1 MRRQTTTADEEA
13 VDGSEKVVAPA
24 AQEDGEDVV
33 DSSEKA
39 AAPVA
44 QQDGEEAVD
53 GLEKAAAVQ
62 EESRAAACT
71 RESSRPRVIKQDSTT
86 YIAANHSSQILSS
99 SSVKSFSILNVFQ
112 LVCSSDGQV
121 EQGP

>member
-1 MRRQTTTADEEA
+1 MRRQTTAADEEA
-13 VDGSEKVVAPA
+13 VDGSEKAAAPA

-39 AAPVA
+39 AASAAPAA
-44 QQDGEEAVD
+44 QQNGEEAVD

-71 RESSRPRVIKQDSTT
+71 RESSRPRAW
-86 YIAANHSSQILSS
+86 AAFHGRAGLGPVPHRNTNSQTR
-99 SSVKSFSILNVFQ
+99 
-112 LVCSSDGQV
+112 
-121 EQGP
+121 P

>member
-1 MRRQTTTADEEA
+1 MRRQTTAADEEA
-13 VDGSEKVVAPA
+13 VDGSEKAAAPA
-24 AQEDGEDVV
+24 AQEDGEDMV
-33 DSSEKA
+33 DSLEKA

-71 RESSRPRVIKQDSTT
+71 RESSRPRVRI
-86 YIAANHSSQILSS
+86 ILSPVGRHGS
-99 SSVKSFSILNVFQ
+99 SRNTQQYTNSQMHIWAGCGN
-112 LVCSSDGQV
+112 
-121 EQGP
+121 

>member
-1 MRRQTTTADEEA
+1 MRRQTMAADEEA
-13 VDGSEKVVAPA
+13 VEGSEKAAAPA
-24 AQEDGEDVV
+24 AQEDGEDMV
-33 DSSEKA
+33 DSLEKA

-71 RESSRPRVIKQDSTT
+71 RESSRPRAW
-86 YIAANHSSQILSS
+86 AAFHGRAGLGPVPHRNTNSQTRPYM
-99 SSVKSFSILNVFQ
+99 
-112 LVCSSDGQV
+112 
-121 EQGP
+121 EEPRRR